1 MIKDALYSIGLSGF
15 YFDDQKAIKA
25 GAKEDGFAYR
35 GVPLTPGYESVRQ
48 KGESISVMLL
58 LEDGQIAF
66 GDCSAIQ
73 YSGAGGREPLF
84 RAKDLVKDLEEIVFP
99 FLLSQ
104 RWTTFRELANKI
116 EDLEINGRKL
126 HTALRYGI
134 SQAIL
139 DAFAKYKK
147 KTMTE
152 IIREEYSLNF
162 KLKKVP
168 IFAQSG
174 DDRYINADKMIIKRV
189 DVLPHALINNVETKL
204 GWRGEKL
211 IEYLGW
217 LKERVKILGDENYK
231 PVFHIDVY
239 GTIGIAF
246 QHNIEEIVKY
256 FSKLENICYPYK
268 LRIEGPVDMESKKEQ
283 IEFLSKLR
291 KKLREKDIGVEI
303 VADEWCNSLEDI
315 RDFIEAEAV
324 DMIQIKTPVL
334 GSIHN
339 SIEAVLFCKE
349 NHVGAYVGGS
359 CNETDR
365 SAQVSV
371 HIALATQADQILAKP
386 GMGVDEGLMIV
397 FNEMERTLQ
406 ILKKK
411 GYIESSDV

>member
-1 MIKDALYSIGLSGF
+1 MIKDAFYSIGLSGF
-15 YFDDQKAIKA
+15 YFDDQRAIKA

-35 GVPLTPGYESVRQ
+35 GVPLTSGYEAVRQ
-48 KGESISVMLL
+48 KGESISVMLFL
-58 LEDGQIAF
+58 DDGQIAF
-66 GDCSAIQ
+66 GDCAAIQ

-84 RAKDLVKDLEEIVFP
+84 KARDLAKDLEKVVFP
-99 FLLSQ
+99 FLMNEKWSS
-104 RWTTFRELANKI
+104 FREMCQKL
-116 EDLEINGRKL
+116 EDLRVNGKKL
-126 HTALRYGI
+126 HTAIRYGV
-134 SQAIL
+134 SQVIL
-139 DAFAKYKK
+139 DTFAKYYK

-152 IIREEYSLNF
+152 IIRDEYSLNF
-162 KLKKVP
+162 EIKKVP

-174 DDRYINADKMIIKRV
+174 DERYINADKMILKRV
-189 DVLPHALINNVETKL
+189 DVVPHALINNVETKL

-217 LKERVKILGDENYK
+217 LKERVRILGGDNYY

-246 QHNIEEIVKY
+246 QYNVDEIAEY
-256 FSKLENICYPYK
+256 LGRLEKICYPYK
-268 LRIEGPVDMESKKEQ
+268 LRIEGPVDMESKELQ

-291 KKLREKDIGVEI
+291 KKLKEKGIKVDI
-303 VADEWCNSLEDI
+303 VADEWCNSLNDI
-315 RDFIEAEAV
+315 KDFIKAEAV

-339 SIEAVLFCKE
+339 SIEAVLYCKE
-349 NHVGAYVGGS
+349 NNIGAYLGGS

-371 HIALATQADQILAKP
+371 HVALATQADQILAKP

-397 FNEMERTLQ
+397 YNEMIRTLR
-406 ILKKK
+406 ILKRK
-411 GYIESSDV
+411 GLNVIDD

>member
-1 MIKDALYSIGLSGF
+1 MIKEALYSVGLSGF
-15 YFDDQKAIKA
+15 YFDDQRAIKA

-35 GVPLTPGYESVRQ
+35 GVPLTSGYEAVRQ
-48 KGESISVMLL
+48 KGESISVIFILD
-58 LEDGQIAF
+58 DGQIAF
-66 GDCSAIQ
+66 GDCAAIQ

-84 RAKDLVKDLEEIVFP
+84 KSRDLVKDLENIVFP
-99 FLLSQ
+99 LLLSEK
-104 RWTTFRELANKI
+104 WNSFRELATKI
-116 EDLEINGRKL
+116 ENIEINKKKL
-126 HTALRYGI
+126 HTALRYGV

-139 DAFAKYKK
+139 DAFAKYNK

-152 IIREEYSLNF
+152 IIREEYSIDF
-162 KLKKVP
+162 ELKRVP

-189 DVLPHALINNVETKL
+189 DILPHALINNVETKL

-239 GTIGIAF
+239 GTVGIAF
-246 QHNIEEIVKY
+246 HYNIEEIVEY
-256 FSKLENICYPYK
+256 FGKLEEICYPYK
-268 LRIEGPVDMESKKEQ
+268 LRIEGPVDMESKERQ
-283 IEFLSKLR
+283 IDFLSRLR
-291 KKLREKDIGVEI
+291 KRLKEKSIGVDI
-303 VADEWCNSLEDI
+303 VADEWCNNLEDI
-315 RDFIEAEAV
+315 KDFIKAEAV

-339 SIEAVLFCKE
+339 SIEAVLYCKE
-349 NHVGAYVGGS
+349 KHVGAYIGGS

-411 GYIESSDV
+411 GYVIKNV

>member
-152 IIREEYSLNF
+152 
-162 KLKKVP
+162 
-168 IFAQSG
+168 
-174 DDRYINADKMIIKRV
+174 
-189 DVLPHALINNVETKL
+189 
-204 GWRGEKL
+204 
-211 IEYLGW
+211 
-217 LKERVKILGDENYK
+217 
-231 PVFHIDVY
+231 
-239 GTIGIAF
+239 
-246 QHNIEEIVKY
+246 
-256 FSKLENICYPYK
+256 
-268 LRIEGPVDMESKKEQ
+268 
-283 IEFLSKLR
+283 
-291 KKLREKDIGVEI
+291 
-303 VADEWCNSLEDI
+303 
-315 RDFIEAEAV
+315 
-324 DMIQIKTPVL
+324 
-334 GSIHN
+334 
-339 SIEAVLFCKE
+339 
-349 NHVGAYVGGS
+349 
-359 CNETDR
+359 
-365 SAQVSV
+365 
-371 HIALATQADQILAKP
+371 
-386 GMGVDEGLMIV
+386 
-397 FNEMERTLQ
+397 
-406 ILKKK
+406 
-411 GYIESSDV
+411 

>member
-15 YFDDQKAIKA
+15 YFDDQRAIKA

-35 GVPLTPGYESVRQ
+35 GIPLTSGYESVRQ
-48 KGESISVMLL
+48 KGESISVILIL
-58 LEDGQIAF
+58 DDDQIAF
-66 GDCSAIQ
+66 GDCAAIQ

-84 RAKDLVKDLEEIVFP
+84 KAKELVKDLENVVFP
-99 FLLSQ
+99 FLFQEKWESFRFICQKLETLS
-104 RWTTFRELANKI
+104 
-116 EDLEINGRKL
+116 INGRKL
-126 HTALRYGI
+126 HTALRYGV

-139 DAFAKYKK
+139 DAFSKYYK

-152 IIREEYSLNF
+152 IIRDEYLLNF
-162 KLKKVP
+162 DIKKIP

-174 DDRYINADKMIIKRV
+174 DERYINVDKMILKRV

-217 LKERVKILGDENYK
+217 LKERVKILGDENYH
-231 PVFHIDVY
+231 PIFHIDVY

-246 QHNIEEIVKY
+246 QYNIDEIVEY
-256 FSKLENICYPYK
+256 MEKLEKICYPYK
-268 LRIEGPVDMESKKEQ
+268 LRIEGPVDMESKELQ
-283 IEFLSKLR
+283 IDFLSKIKR
-291 KKLREKDIGVEI
+291 KLKERGINVDI
-303 VADEWCNSLEDI
+303 VADEWCNSLDDI
-315 RDFIEAEAV
+315 KDFIKAEAV

-339 SIEAVLFCKE
+339 SIEAVLYCRE
-349 NHVGAYVGGS
+349 NNIGAYLGGS

-397 FNEMERTLQ
+397 YNEMMRTLK

-411 GYIESSDV
+411 GLNVIDA